1 MTGKA
6 DFSEAEWETVR
17 EGPTSAGLIVMSAER
32 GGSFREAFAMA
43 KVYAEARAEHGESE
57 LLDEIAGHRPD
68 VDHTRAHSHEE
79 LEQHGLARIG
89 EALAL
94 VDAKAS
100 PEEAAAYRQFVLTV
114 ARRVA
119 AAKQEKGAEDG
130 VTEHEQRVLDEIE
143 AALGE
148 AG

>member
-6 DFSEAEWETVR
+6 DFEAQEWDAVL

-43 KVYAEARAEHGESE
+43 KVYGEARKEHGESE
-57 LLDEIAGHRPD
+57 LLDEIAGHRPE

-79 LEQHGLARIG
+79 LEQHGLERIRA
-89 EALAL
+89 ALAL
-94 VDAKAS
+94 VDRKAT
-100 PEEAAAYRQFVLTV
+100 PEEAAAYRRFVSTV

-119 AAKQEKGAEDG
+119 AAKQEKGSAEG
-130 VTEHEQRVLDEIE
+130 VSESEQRVLDEIE
-143 AALGE
+143 AVLA
-148 AG
+148 

>member
-6 DFSEAEWETVR
+6 DFSETEWDTVL
-17 EGPTSAGLIVMSAER
+17 EGPTSAGLIVMNAER

-43 KVYAEARAEHGESE
+43 KVYGEARSEHGESE
-57 LLDEIAGHRPD
+57 LLDEIAAHRPE
-68 VDHTRAHSHEE
+68 VDRTRAHSGEE

-89 EALAL
+89 EAVAL
-94 VDAKAS
+94 VDGKAS
-100 PEEAAAYRQFVLTV
+100 AEEATAYRHFVLTV

-119 AAKQEKGAEDG
+119 AAKKEKGSESG

-148 AG
+148 PS